1 MQEKTFTR
9 RGKIRAMTFLAA
21 GGVVLGGFALQG
33 QLRAAA
39 SEALLARHYEYAF
52 SELTAAV
59 SELDTTLQKGQYA
72 TSAGLFSS
80 LCSQAF
86 RQALS
91 AQTALGALP
100 YGNVELE
107 QTAAFLART
116 GDYALALARLE
127 ENSLTDEQRE
137 TFSALSQRASTLSA
151 ALESLQSDLYAGTL
165 ALDDVDAVERRLSQ
179 KTENGEDVLAG
190 SAFQDIEEGCSDLP
204 TLIYDGPF
212 SDHLLHA
219 SPKCLEGLETVNRDE
234 ARAAAAAFFG
244 LSPTLFTPA
253 SQTEGTLPTY
263 GFSAV
268 ADGGE
273 LWVEVT
279 ETGGQVLQVLNSRSV
294 GPAQLTRE
302 EGMLRAAALL
312 ERLNL
317 SGMEPTYSMEEG
329 GRLIVNFAYAQ
340 DGVRCYPDLI
350 KVTIA
355 LDNGAVVGYEAHNYL
370 MNHTARTLSAPA
382 VAADTAQAKVGE
394 GLTLLSRRLALIP
407 TAGQGEVL
415 CHEFQCEDESGRHCL
430 IYVNAQTG
438 EQEQI
443 LLLLEDESGTL
454 VR

>member
-9 RGKIRAMTFLAA
+9 RGKIRAMTFLAT

-179 KTENGEDVLAG
+179 ETENGEDVLAG

-244 LSPTLFTPA
+244 LCLSNGGHPAHLRLFRR
-253 SQTEGTLPTY
+253 GRR
-263 GFSAV
+263 GRIV
-268 ADGGE
+268 GRGD
-273 LWVEVT
+273 
-279 ETGGQVLQVLNSRSV
+279 TGRRAGAP
-294 GPAQLTRE
+294 GAQLPLGGARSAHPGGGYAPGRRPVGAAE
-302 EGMLRAAALL
+302 PERDGAHLLHGGGRAAHCQLCL
-312 ERLNL
+312 C
-317 SGMEPTYSMEEG
+317 SG
-329 GRLIVNFAYAQ
+329 R
-340 DGVRCYPDLI
+340 
-350 KVTIA
+350 
-355 LDNGAVVGYEAHNYL
+355 GAV
-370 MNHTARTLSAPA
+370 
-382 VAADTAQAKVGE
+382 
-394 GLTLLSRRLALIP
+394 LSRP
-407 TAGQGEVL
+407 
-415 CHEFQCEDESGRHCL
+415 H
-430 IYVNAQTG
+430 
-438 EQEQI
+438 
-443 LLLLEDESGTL
+443 
-454 VR
+454 